1 MTRPIVAITMGDAAG
16 VGPEI
21 VVKALAQEEPY
32 EICRPL
38 VIGDARRLN
47 LAATIVDHAIAVT
60 SLDRASAGR
69 YARGNLDCIDL
80 SLIPDDLPFGQL
92 SATAGDAA
100 FRYLERAVSLAVSG
114 EVDAICTAP
123 INKEALHLGGH
134 RYPGHT
140 EILAALTDT
149 PEVSMML
156 SAPGLKVVH
165 CTTHIGLIDAIAR
178 IDPPLVERTIRRGDA
193 ALKRWGIAAP
203 RIAVCGI
210 NPHAGENGLFG
221 RDEEATKIA
230 PGVAAA
236 RAAGIDA
243 IGPLPADTLFFR
255 AVRGDFD
262 LVVAMYHDQGHCPV
276 KVLGLDAGVNITL
289 GLPVIRTSVD
299 HGTAFDIAG
308 TGVADERSLL
318 EALRQAAA
326 FGRLAANPT

>member
-1 MTRPIVAITMGDAAG
+1 MTLPVVAITMGDAAG
-16 VGPEI
+16 IGPEI
-21 VVKALAQEEPY
+21 VVKALANPEAHA
-32 EICRPL
+32 ICRPL
-38 VIGDARRLN
+38 VIGDAKRLAM
-47 LAATIVDHAIAVT
+47 AATIAGVGTVDC
-60 SLDRASAGR
+60 LDLG
-69 YARGNLDCIDL
+69 
-80 SLIPDDLPFGQL
+80 LIPDSLPFGQL
-92 SATAGDAA
+92 SAIAGDAA
-100 FRYLERAVSLAVSG
+100 FRYIERAVSLALSG

-140 EILAALTDT
+140 EILAALTNT

-165 CTTHIGLIDAIAR
+165 CTTHIGLLDAIER
-178 IDPPLVERTIRRGDA
+178 IDPALVERTIRRGDA
-193 ALKRWGIAAP
+193 ALKRWGTASP

-221 RDEEATKIA
+221 RNEEATKIA

-236 RAAGIDA
+236 GAAGIDVV
-243 IGPLPADTLFFR
+243 GPLPADTLFFR

-308 TGVADERSLL
+308 KGVADERSLL

-326 FGRLAANPT
+326 FGGLGHGEHGTHR